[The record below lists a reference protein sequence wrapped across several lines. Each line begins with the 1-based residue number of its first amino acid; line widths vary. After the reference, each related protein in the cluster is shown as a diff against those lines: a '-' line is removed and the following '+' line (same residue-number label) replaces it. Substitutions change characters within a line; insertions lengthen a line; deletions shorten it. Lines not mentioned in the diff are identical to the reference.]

1 MAITQPVLII
11 GGGLSGLSLAQALK
25 HQGIPYKLFE
35 RDAGKDDRMSQG
47 WSISMHFCL
56 PALSKAIDPSHFST
70 LGSKASV
77 NTHQPDNIQFTMV
90 DGITN
95 KKLVSFDLNSIQA
108 SLPKGQSYPMFR
120 INRRRFRAW
129 LLEGLDVTWMKR
141 LESYRILSDD
151 EQAGGG
157 VEATFTDGTT
167 ARGSVLVGAD
177 GVNSMVCK
185 QLMAIEKDNTDA
197 FNQATTVNPT
207 RCLVVL
213 RWLTE
218 DEYAPLREL
227 SKIHLMAFGALHRGK
242 DQKQETVGLFVSLN
256 DIDPNPNVKRRFQ
269 VILSLSR
276 FDESQD
282 IPWYNDNKDRLQQF
296 KSWAKDGFEGDLQKV
311 LLEAPEGD
319 DDQDQATVTYIT
331 LRERY
336 PQSDCLAKHQGRI
349 ALVGDAA
356 HTMTMFRGEGGNH
369 AILDAT
375 VLGQALGDAYNV
387 DKETTLYDAIE
398 KYNKE
403 MIPRGT
409 KAVEESHQ
417 AAYNAHKAP
426 HLLVKSM
433 ELLIN
438 AVKTGTVRQL

>member
-1 MAITQPVLII
+1 MVITQPVLII
-11 GGGLSGLSLAQALK
+11 GGGLSGLSLAQSLK
-25 HQGIPYKLFE
+25 YQGIPYKLFE
-35 RDAGKDDRMSQG
+35 RDTGKDDRLNQG

-56 PALSKAIDPSHFST
+56 PALSKAMDPTHFST

-77 NTHQPDNIQFTMV
+77 NTDEPDDIQFTMV
-90 DGITN
+90 DGLTN
-95 KKLVSFDLNSIQA
+95 KTLVSFDLNTIQA
-108 SLPKGQSYPMFR
+108 NLPKGQSYPMLR
-120 INRRRFRAW
+120 INRKRFRAW
-129 LLEGLDVTWMKR
+129 LLEGLDVTWNKR
-141 LESYRILSDD
+141 LESYRILSND
-151 EQAGGG
+151 EQLGGG

-177 GVNSMVCK
+177 GVNSVVCK
-185 QLMAIEKDNTDA
+185 QLMTIGKVNTDA

-218 DEYAPLREL
+218 EEYAPLRAL
-227 SKIHLMAFGALHRGK
+227 SKIHLMAFGALHRSTN
-242 DQKQETVGLFVSLN
+242 QKQETVGLFASLN
-256 DIDPNPNVKRRFQ
+256 DIHPDPNVKRRFQ

-276 FDESQD
+276 FDESQT
-282 IPWYNDNKDRLQQF
+282 IPWYTDNKDRLQQF

-311 LLEAPEGD
+311 LLEVPEGD
-319 DDQDQATVTYIT
+319 DNQEQATVTYLT

-336 PQSDCLAKHQGRI
+336 PQSDCLEKHLGRI

-387 DKETTLYDAIE
+387 DKDTTLFDAIE
-398 KYNKE
+398 KYNEE

-409 KAVEESHQ
+409 KAVKESHN
-417 AAYNAHKAP
+417 AAYDAHTSP
-426 HLLVKSM
+426 HLVVKSM
-433 ELLIN
+433 EYLID
-438 AVKTGTVRQL
+438 AVKNGRVRQL